1 MAVVART
8 RMPDTDALWLL
19 TAEHAPHGVVLVS
32 PDDDILYVNESFR
45 SMLGYGDEALTQ
57 MRGADITHPD
67 DVDLD
72 QSLVHDLLAGRS
84 VSARAAKRFVRADNS
99 VAVAEV
105 TVALMRDALGAPLYL
120 VSQVVD
126 LTERHSFESR
136 LQRAES
142 QVDVERRRAE
152 AVFDAVAVGLLLLDG
167 DGRYLLRNRRH
178 RELLTMAFAHG
189 AGDTEVHVFDAGQTR
204 RLTLEELPETR
215 AAAGEEFQDLLVWVG
230 DRPDDRRALSVSAR
244 AVRDRDGVFAGA
256 AMACHDVTDLMRALR
271 VKDDFLASISHE
283 LRTPL
288 TSVMAYV
295 ELLQSSDGLDETLH
309 KQLGV
314 IHRNSRRLSHL
325 VSDLLF
331 TATAASGTQV
341 MDFRRVDLATVLQE
355 AVQAA
360 RPDAEA
366 GEVLLLLDVPESLVM
381 SADGFRLRQV
391 ADNLIA
397 NAIAYTMP
405 DGTVRVSL
413 ARHGDGIEIVVADD
427 GEGIPEA
434 ELADVFAT
442 FVRGRNA
449 RERLVP
455 GTGLGLN
462 IVRTIVE
469 AHGGQVG
476 VESVEGVGTTV
487 RLLLPAVS

>member
-1 MAVVART
+1 MVART
-8 RMPDTDALWLL
+8 RMPDADALWLL
-19 TAEHAPHGVVLVS
+19 TAAHAPHGVVLVS
-32 PDDDILYVNESFR
+32 PDDDILYANEAFG
-45 SMLGYGDEALTQ
+45 SMLGYGADALVR
-57 MRGADITHPD
+57 MRTADVTHPD
-67 DVDLD
+67 DVDPD
-72 QSLVHDLLAGRS
+72 RSIARDLLAGRAD
-84 VSARAAKRFVRADNS
+84 SARAAKRFVRADNS
-99 VAVAEV
+99 VVVAEV
-105 TVALMRDALGAPLYL
+105 SVALMRDALGVPLYL
-120 VSQVVD
+120 VLQVVD
-126 LTERHSFESR
+126 LTERQAFESR

-142 QVDVERRRAE
+142 QADVERRRAE
-152 AVFDAVAVGLLLLDG
+152 AVFDAVAVGLLLLDR

-178 RELLTMAFAHG
+178 RELLTLAFPHG
-189 AGDTEVHVFDAGQTR
+189 AVDGEIHVFDAEQTR
-204 RLTLEELPETR
+204 RLAPEELPETR

-244 AVRDRDGVFAGA
+244 AVRDRDGDFAGA

-288 TSVMAYV
+288 TSVLAYV
-295 ELLQSSDGLDETLH
+295 ELLQSSDDLDEALR
-309 KQLGV
+309 KQLAV

-325 VSDLLF
+325 VSDLIF
-331 TATAASGTQV
+331 TATAASGAQV
-341 MDFRRVDLATVLQE
+341 MDFRRVDLATVLWE

-366 GEVLLLLDVPESLVM
+366 GEVVLLLDAPESLVV

-413 ARHGDGIEIVVADD
+413 TRQDDGIEIVVADD
-427 GEGIPEA
+427 GEGIPEG

-476 VESVEGVGTTV
+476 VQSAEGVGTTV